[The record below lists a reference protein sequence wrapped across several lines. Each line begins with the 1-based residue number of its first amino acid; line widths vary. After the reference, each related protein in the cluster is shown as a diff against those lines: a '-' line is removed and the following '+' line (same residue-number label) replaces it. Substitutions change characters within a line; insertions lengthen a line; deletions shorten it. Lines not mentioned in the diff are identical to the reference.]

1 ENWSKVRLDIEGTY
15 ELTDII
21 WDGRRYVMVGSRE
34 EVIDQEYIY
43 HGFIAVTE
51 NLVEFNIIY
60 VAADEYSRY
69 YAVIEKDG
77 KYIIISREH
86 SSTLNGGVIVERI
99 GDIEN
104 WASCL
109 TKKIAEMSY
118 EVKVIQNGWTHWE
131 THYVNVTNECK
142 ITIAKNN
149 LGGIL
154 YLDFRKYKGDNTER
168 VKTVYW
174 TPDWNTFGGID
185 SSEILSCFACKGK
198 TYFYN
203 RDRIL
208 FKVNTDIG
216 EKYNTGSN
224 VFYTDAVYYD
234 KCEIFLNENGIVIV
248 RNKEDISEKTEN
260 DLIEITYD
268 FSMKLIVKAFTGLYI
283 LGTGGNILKSNNEA
297 KNEEALAVK
306 TMSAFKALYDARLYT
321 DEKYTALEAR
331 IAALET
337 AGTES

>member
-1 ENWSKVRLDIEGTY
+1 
-15 ELTDII
+15 
-21 WDGRRYVMVGSRE
+21 M
-34 EVIDQEYIY
+34 
-43 HGFIAVTE
+43 
-51 NLVEFNIIY
+51 
-60 VAADEYSRY
+60 
-69 YAVIEKDG
+69 
-77 KYIIISREH
+77 
-86 SSTLNGGVIVERI
+86 
-99 GDIEN
+99 
-104 WASCL
+104 
-109 TKKIAEMSY
+109 
-118 EVKVIQNGWTHWE
+118 
-131 THYVNVTNECK
+131 TNECK
-142 ITIAKNN
+142 IIIAKNN

-154 YLDFRKYKGDNTER
+154 YLDFRKYEGNNTER
-168 VKTVYW
+168 VKHVYW
-174 TPDWNTFGGID
+174 TPDWNTFGWFD
-185 SSEILSCFACKGK
+185 SSGILSCFACKGK

-203 RDRIL
+203 IDRIL

-234 KCEIFLNENGIVIV
+234 KCEIFLNEYGIVIV
-248 RNKEDISEKTEN
+248 RNKEDISEKTED

-306 TMSAFKALYDARLYT
+306 TMSASKALYDARLYT
-321 DEKYTALEAR
+321 DEKYNALEAR